1 MAPAQG
7 WHANSWSVPYLKKKK
22 KTLTRDLKDWWFLTY
37 VSTGRRFKGKGKGNK
52 AAQAGSAK
60 GKVQF
65 QGKKTKF
72 DSDDERDENGA
83 SRKFF

>member
-1 MAPAQG
+1 M
-7 WHANSWSVPYLKKKK
+7 WRKKFNV
-22 KTLTRDLKDWWFLTY
+22 LKDIDKRFKTFLYWFLHY

-52 AAQAGSAK
+52 TAQTGSAK

-72 DSDDERDENGA
+72 DSDEEHDENRA
-83 SRKFF
+83 SGKFFFLIF